1 MHLEQ
6 QDRAVRIIGIELR
19 TDNREAMRTIPLHW
33 QRFTQEG
40 VLARIPGKLSDEVY
54 AVYTHF
60 ENAGVN
66 NEGVYS
72 LIIGAPVSSAQ
83 AVPPGMSHA
92 VLPASPRAVFP
103 VPQGRFD
110 QVVPAWQAVW
120 QRDDLPKAFV
130 ADCERYRADGQ
141 IDILIGL
148 RHGGTPA

>member
-1 MHLEQ
+1 MHIVQ
-6 QDRAVRIIGIELR
+6 QDNAIRIIGIELR
-19 TDNREAMRTIPLHW
+19 TSNDEAMQTIPPHW
-33 QRFTQEG
+33 QRFTEEN
-40 VLARIPGKLSDEVY
+40 VLERIPGKLSDEVY

-66 NEGVYS
+66 NQGIYS

-103 VPQGRFD
+103 VPQGQFD
-110 QVVPAWQAVW
+110 QVGPAWLEVW
-120 QRDDLPKAFV
+120 QRDDLPKTFIAE
-130 ADCERYRADGQ
+130 CERYRADGQ

-148 RHGGTPA
+148 RHGTTA

>member
-19 TDNREAMRTIPLHW
+19 TDNHEAMRTIPPHW
-33 QRFTQEG
+33 QRFTEEG

-72 LIIGAPVSSAQ
+72 LIIGAPVSGTQ

-110 QVVPAWQAVW
+110 QVGPAWQAVW
-120 QRDDLPKAFV
+120 QRDDLPKAYV

-148 RHGGTPA
+148 RHGASA

>member
-1 MHLEQ
+1 MHIEQ
-6 QDRAVRIIGIELR
+6 QDHAVRIIGIELR
-19 TDNREAMRTIPLHW
+19 TSNDEAMRTIPPHW
-33 QRFTQEG
+33 QRFTEEG

-60 ENAGVN
+60 ENAGVDN
-66 NEGVYS
+66 QGVYS

-83 AVPPGMSHA
+83 AVPPGMGHA
-92 VLPASPRAVFP
+92 VLPASARAVFP

-110 QVVPAWQAVW
+110 QVVPTWQAVW

-148 RHGGTPA
+148 RHGASA

>member
-1 MHLEQ
+1 MHIVQ
-6 QDRAVRIIGIELR
+6 QDTAIRIIGIELR
-19 TDNREAMRTIPLHW
+19 TSNDEAMQTIPPHW
-33 QRFTQEG
+33 QRFTEEN

-66 NEGVYS
+66 NQGIYS

-83 AVPPGMSHA
+83 AVPPGMVHA

-110 QVVPAWQAVW
+110 QVGPAWLEVW
-120 QRDDLPKAFV
+120 QRDDLPKTFIAE
-130 ADCERYRADGQ
+130 CERYRADGQ

-148 RHGGTPA
+148 RHGTTA

>member
-1 MHLEQ
+1 MHIVP
-6 QDRAVRIIGIELR
+6 QDSALRIIGIELR
-19 TDNREAMRTIPLHW
+19 TSNDEAMQTIPQHW
-33 QRFTQEG
+33 QRFTQEN
-40 VLARIPGKLSDEVY
+40 VLAHIPGKLSDEVY

-60 ENAGVN
+60 ENAGVDN
-66 NEGVYS
+66 QGVYS
-72 LIIGAPVSSAQ
+72 LIIGAPVNSAQ

-110 QVVPAWQAVW
+110 QVVSTWQTVW

-130 ADCERYRADGQ
+130 ADFERYRADGQ

-148 RHGGTPA
+148 RHGATA

>member
-19 TDNREAMRTIPLHW
+19 TDNHEAMRTIPPHW
-33 QRFTQEG
+33 QRFTEEG

-120 QRDDLPKAFV
+120 QRDDLPKAYV